1 MDVIED
7 ISRTIVEASTRL
19 SKDKLNALKRA
30 IEIET
35 NDNASWCLSQI
46 LENYEVAGKNL
57 KTLIWLIY
65 LVLSTV

>member
-1 MDVIED
+1 MRFHLQKIQSIYQFLSDFMDVIED

-35 NDNASWCLSQI
+35 NDNASWCL
-46 LENYEVAGKNL
+46 
-57 KTLIWLIY
+57 
-65 LVLSTV
+65 